1 MRAAFGTGATAP
13 FMFKLAAATL
23 LVCVACV
30 RALAAD
36 GGNVGKTP
44 NPAPSRGTTTTNMK
58 IANFDDALSTALA
71 RRGAG
76 ASGVTCDGRDPVARR
91 ILNEYGAVFVAA
103 AGVLPPPV
111 CIFTGAEEVEAFQRA
126 AQVEAREMGG
136 VLIELQPAA
145 MRALVAA
152 RAEAAAS
159 GLDITPRDGS
169 ESARRGYADTVRLWN
184 SRLLPALEHWRAR
197 GRLTDEE
204 AERVRRLP
212 VREQVGAVL
221 ELERGGVY
229 FSKDFSKSILY
240 SVAAPGASQH
250 LSLLAF
256 DAAEYADARVRA
268 VLARHG
274 WFRTVRSDCPHFTY
288 LGLSESRLP
297 AHGLKKI
304 KTADGEFWVPNSG
317 GDAPVGLQ
325 TDLDL
330 KN

>member
-1 MRAAFGTGATAP
+1 MRAAFRRRATSHILFRVAIAAL
-13 FMFKLAAATL
+13 LA
-23 LVCVACV
+23 VFVGG

-36 GGNVGKTP
+36 GGNDGKAT
-44 NPAPSRGTTTTNMK
+44 NPAPSRGITTNMK
-58 IANFDDALSTALA
+58 VANFDEALSTALA
-71 RRGAG
+71 RRGA
-76 ASGVTCDGRDPVARR
+76 APHVTCDGRDPVARR
-91 ILNEYGAVFVAA
+91 ILNEYGAVFFASGGA
-103 AGVLPPPV
+103 LPPPV
-111 CIFTGAEEVEAFQRA
+111 CIFNGAEEVETFQRA
-126 AQVEAREMGG
+126 ATVSAQEMGG

-145 MRALVAA
+145 MRALLAA
-152 RAEAAAS
+152 REEARVL

-184 SRLLPALEHWRAR
+184 SRLLPALEYWRAQ
-197 GRLTDEE
+197 GRLSDAET
-204 AERVRRLP
+204 ERVRALS

-256 DAAEYADARVRA
+256 DAAEYADGRVRS

-288 LGLSESRLP
+288 LGLPESRLP
-297 AHGLKKI
+297 AHGLKRI
-304 KTADGEFWVPNSG
+304 ETRDGEFWVPNSG
-317 GDAPVGLQ
+317 NPGVESQPSLAQ
-325 TDLDL
+325 
-330 KN
+330 KR

>member
-1 MRAAFGTGATAP
+1 MRAAFRRRATALIL
-13 FMFKLAAATL
+13 FKVAVATL
-23 LVCVACV
+23 LVVFVGV

-36 GGNVGKTP
+36 GGGDGKAT
-44 NPAPSRGTTTTNMK
+44 NPAPSRGITTNMK
-58 IANFDDALSTALA
+58 VANFDEALSAALA
-71 RRGAG
+71 RRGA
-76 ASGVTCDGRDPVARR
+76 APRVTCDGRDPVARR
-91 ILNEYGAVFVAA
+91 ILNEYGAVFFASGGA
-103 AGVLPPPV
+103 MPPPV
-111 CIFTGAEEVEAFQRA
+111 CIFAGAEEVETFQA
-126 AQVEAREMGG
+126 EARVSAHEIGG
-136 VLIELQPAA
+136 VRVELQPAA
-145 MRALVAA
+145 MRALLAA
-152 RAEAAAS
+152 REEARGR

-184 SRLLPALEHWRAR
+184 SRLLPALEHWRAQ

-204 AERVRRLP
+204 AERVKGLP
-212 VREQVGAVL
+212 AREQVGAVL
-221 ELERGGVY
+221 ELERAGVY

-256 DAAEYADARVRA
+256 DAAQYADERVRR

-288 LGLSESRLP
+288 LGLAESRLP

-304 KTADGEFWVPNSG
+304 KTPDGEFWVPNSG
-317 GDAPVGLQ
+317 AVAVESPATLAR
-325 TDLDL
+325 

>member
-1 MRAAFGTGATAP
+1 MREAFRRRATGHV
-13 FMFKLAAATL
+13 MFKVAFATL
-23 LVCVACV
+23 LAVSVGV

-36 GGNVGKTP
+36 GGNEGKTA
-44 NPAPSRGTTTTNMK
+44 NPAPSRGITTNMK
-58 IANFDDALSTALA
+58 VANFDEALSTALA
-71 RRGAG
+71 RRGA
-76 ASGVTCDGRDPVARR
+76 ASRVTCDGRDPVARR
-91 ILNEYGAVFVAA
+91 ILNEYGAVFFA
-103 AGVLPPPV
+103 AGGALPPPV
-111 CIFTGAEEVEAFQRA
+111 CIFAGAEEVESFQRA
-126 AQVEAREMGG
+126 AQVSAQEIGG

-145 MRALVAA
+145 MRALLAA
-152 RAEAAAS
+152 REEALAE

-184 SRLLPALEHWRAR
+184 SRLLPALEYWRAQ
-197 GRLTDEE
+197 GRLSDEE
-204 AERVRRLP
+204 AERVRSMP

-256 DAAEYADARVRA
+256 DAAEYADGRVRG

-288 LGLSESRLP
+288 LGLPEGRLP
-297 AHGLKKI
+297 AHGLKRVE
-304 KTADGEFWVPNSG
+304 TRDGEFWVPNSG
-317 GDAPVGLQ
+317 EVGGEPQSGLAQ
-325 TDLDL
+325 
-330 KN
+330 KR

>member
-13 FMFKLAAATL
+13 VMFKFAAATL

-44 NPAPSRGTTTTNMK
+44 NPAPSRGTTTNMNV
-58 IANFDDALSTALA
+58 ANFDDALSTALA
-71 RRGAG
+71 RRGAEG
-76 ASGVTCDGRDPVARR
+76 KRVTCDGRDPVARR

-111 CIFTGAEEVEAFQRA
+111 CIFTGAEEVETFQRA
-126 AQVEAREMGG
+126 AQVEARELGG

-145 MRALVAA
+145 MRALLAA
-152 RAEAAAS
+152 REEAVAS

-184 SRLLPALEHWRAR
+184 SRLLPALEHWRAQ

-204 AERVRRLP
+204 VERVRRLP

-221 ELERGGVY
+221 ELERVGVY

-256 DAAEYADARVRA
+256 DAAEYADVRVRA

-288 LGLSESRLP
+288 LGLPESRLP
-297 AHGLKKI
+297 AHGLKKV
-304 KTADGEFWVPNSG
+304 KTSDGEFWVPNSG
-317 GDAPVGLQ
+317 AAPVGLQ
-325 TDLDL
+325 TDLAR